1 MAENN
6 LRNPDSDI
14 DDDLVPT
21 FSKVLKKYVYENGVE
36 FECNILTSDK
46 INKERSFKGFF
57 ITDNDEEE

>member
-14 DDDLVPT
+14 DGDLVPT

-57 ITDNDEEE
+57 INDNDEEE

>member
-36 FECNILTSDK
+36 FECSILTSGK

-57 ITDNDEEE
+57 TDDNEEEE

>member
-21 FSKVLKKYVYENGVE
+21 FSKILKKYVYENGVE

-57 ITDNDEEE
+57 INDNDEEE

>member
-57 ITDNDEEE
+57 INDNDEEE

>member
-21 FSKVLKKYVYENGVE
+21 FSKVLKKYVYENGAE
-36 FECNILTSDK
+36 FNCNILTSDK

-57 ITDNDEEE
+57 INDNDEEE

>member
-14 DDDLVPT
+14 GDDLVPT

-57 ITDNDEEE
+57 INDNDEEE